1 MLDLIKL
8 TVVFVVI
15 LLLLRKR
22 IKVGYVLLIAS
33 SVLVLFYLPGPKA
46 VVQIMKRSLFS
57 HITFVL
63 LIALTAIRMFEMVLR
78 EERVLDGMMKTMERL
93 LIHKKLVVVSM
104 PLLIGMMPSVGGAY
118 FSAPM
123 VDKAT
128 SDIELTPEEKTFA
141 NYWYR
146 HPWEFILPLYPGVVL
161 ASAITSIALRLLILH
176 NLPYAVVMFLS
187 GFYFIRRIKGKN
199 RVKSRGKSGWTY
211 FMPLLLLLFLVIV
224 INMPIEFALL
234 IVVAGLFAYYRYSL
248 KRIGSV
254 IKYGFSLD
262 IVLLILGVVCFKET
276 LEITG
281 AVQNIGDFFKQN
293 NIPLLPVI
301 FFLPFI
307 TGILTGITVGFVS
320 STFPLILSLTGPEPY
335 LFSLAFAAG
344 YAGVLLSP
352 VHVCLIL
359 TREYFCAD
367 MLSSYRKILPATLI
381 IIAVALIKYAFWNL
395 L

>member
-1 MLDLIKL
+1 MIDLLK
-8 TVVFVVI
+8 VACVFVVI
-15 LLLLRKR
+15 LLLLRKKM
-22 IKVGYVLLIAS
+22 KVGYVLLIAS
-33 SVLVLFYLPGPKA
+33 LVLYLFYMPGAMGVKS
-46 VVQIMKRSLFS
+46 IIKRTLLS
-57 HITFVL
+57 HITLVL
-63 LIALTAIRMFEMVLR
+63 LIALTAIRMFEMILR
-78 EERVLDGMMKTMERL
+78 ERQVLDGMMKTMERL
-93 LIHKKLVVVSM
+93 LRHKRLVVVSM

-128 SDIELTPEEKTFA
+128 SDMELTPEEKTFA

-146 HPWEFILPLYPGVVL
+146 HPWEFVLPLYPGVVL
-161 ASAITSIALRLLILH
+161 ASAITSIALRVLILH
-176 NLPYAVVMFLS
+176 NLPYAVVMFLV
-187 GFYFIRRIKGKN
+187 GFYFIKRIKGKN
-199 RVKSRGKSGWTY
+199 MTVSRGQRGWAY
-211 FMPLLLLLFLVIV
+211 FLPLMILLFLVIGL
-224 INMPIEFALL
+224 NLPIEYALL
-234 IVVAGLFAYYRYSL
+234 IVVTGLLAFYRYSL
-248 KRIGSV
+248 KKIISV
-254 IKYGFSLD
+254 IKYGLSPD
-262 IVLLILGVVCFKET
+262 IILLILGVVCFKET

-293 NIPLLPVI
+293 NIPLLPVV

-367 MLSSYRKILPATLI
+367 VLPSYRKILPATLI
-381 IIAVALIKYAFWNL
+381 VVAVALIKYSLWKL
-395 L
+395 M